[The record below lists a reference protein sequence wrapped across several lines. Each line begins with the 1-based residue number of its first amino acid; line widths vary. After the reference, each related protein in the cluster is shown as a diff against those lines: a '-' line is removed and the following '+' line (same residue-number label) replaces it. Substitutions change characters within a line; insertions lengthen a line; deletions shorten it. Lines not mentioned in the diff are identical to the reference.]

1 MHRENQTMSSV
12 VTLPERAEAGPC
24 IAPCPIATQAQ
35 HQLAQLQFSQSA
47 SRALARPP
55 VVADIATA
63 STSLTA

>member
-1 MHRENQTMSSV
+1 MSSV
-12 VTLPERAEAGPC
+12 VTVPERAEAGPC

-55 VVADIATA
+55 LVADIAATA
-63 STSLTA
+63 LPA